1 MLMLKEG
8 LVSGSPDEKE
18 ESARVLLDVIQ
29 LSSAK
34 TLSSGKVVMAIA
46 GPLIRVLGDRFS
58 WNVKHAVLLALVVLI
73 RKVVYKIY
81 RLLDLTFLSGWISR
95 KGIHPAAANFI
106 LEGAGGP
113 EQACERA
120 GSGRHQ

>member
-18 ESARVLLDVIQ
+18 ESARVLVDVIQ

-58 WNVKHAVLLALVVLI
+58 WNVKYAVLLALVILI
-73 RKVVYKIY
+73 RKVLYQIHH
-81 RLLDLTFLSGWISR
+81 LLIISCSSSR
-95 KGIHPAAANFI
+95 
-106 LEGAGGP
+106 
-113 EQACERA
+113 
-120 GSGRHQ
+120 SGRQQRHLFHSCRPLT